1 MTSDN
6 PARALVQP
14 PALCGRALAGL
25 ASAIVLGLTSA
36 CAAPAPATAP
46 ATTPASVAAPS
57 ALWQQVVDEVA
68 DARCTA
74 DADCHSLP
82 VGHKP
87 CGGPAS
93 FLAWSAQ
100 ASREAVLRQRAEAYT
115 QAQQAAAAAS
125 GRVSTC
131 SVLSDPGAHCDA
143 ASQRCVLNTAA
154 PMRPAAVR

>member
-6 PARALVQP
+6 PVPPLVP
-14 PALCGRALAGL
+14 APALCGRVLVVL

-36 CAAPAPATAP
+36 CAAPAPANAP
-46 ATTPASVAAPS
+46 AAAPS
-57 ALWQQVVDEVA
+57 ALWQQVVDDVG

-74 DADCHSLP
+74 DADCHSLA

-93 FLAWSAQ
+93 FLAWSDQ
-100 ASREAVLRQRAEAYT
+100 VSREAVLRQRAEAYT
-115 QAQQAAAAAS
+115 QAQQAAAAS

-143 ASQRCVLNTAA
+143 ASQRCVLNTTA